1 MTSIYLVQFFQ
12 ALDETIE
19 PGKLFNKGVLPVP
32 ERDTIELPEYF
43 TRHTAARFFG
53 TSREDFQAAID
64 RGMSFTLRRGNRL
77 EVDRGVFLKWLNIE
91 KFFDF
96 QLAVPGDTFQRQLAR
111 FSREKIRRERGAWT
125 PCRDVWESYLMWCR
139 AHRQMIGMHRLEF
152 VELLSSL
159 HEVQSLPC
167 ARQISV
173 ITDACV
179 PEFRYTGDPEGLRCV
194 PDIAKECGVTRQV
207 IHLAIAQKL
216 IEPDLTIQR
225 VQFFYEE
232 NAACVVQLLQEKYPT
247 RIQSQSLSPERD
259 RATHAVAMRRA
270 GLSNDIICQR
280 LGFRSKAQI
289 DRAVTSVT
297 QS

>member
-1 MTSIYLVQFFQ
+1 VTSIYLVQFFQ

-19 PGKLFNKGVLPVP
+19 PGKLFHKGVLPVTFN
-32 ERDTIELPEYF
+32 DLIELPEYF

-53 TSREDFQAAID
+53 TSRDDFQSALD
-64 RGMSFTLRRGNRL
+64 RGMPFTLRRGTRI
-77 EVDRGVFLKWLNIE
+77 EVERDVFLKWLNIE
-91 KFFDF
+91 KFFD
-96 QLAVPGDTFQRQLAR
+96 LPSAVPGDTFHRQLAR
-111 FSREKIRRERGAWT
+111 FSQETIRRERGAWT
-125 PCRDVWESYLMWCR
+125 PCRDVWEAYLMWCR
-139 AHRQMIGMHRLEF
+139 GNRQLIGMHRLEF
-152 VELLSSL
+152 VEKLFSL
-159 HEVQSLPC
+159 HDVQALPC
-167 ARQISV
+167 ARQIPIV
-173 ITDACV
+173 MDACI
-179 PEFRYTGDPEGLRCV
+179 PEFRYTGDPEGLRCI
-194 PDIAKECGVTRQV
+194 PSLAKECNVPRQV
-207 IHLAIAQKL
+207 IHLAITQRL

-232 NAACVVQLLQEKYPT
+232 NAAGVAQLLQEKYPT

-270 GLSNDIICQR
+270 GLSNDVICQR